1 MVSRASRQAEEHE
14 KSYTRYHGTSFGA
27 HRRHC
32 CWKKIVECRFQSD
45 HRGRKVCMISTLKK
59 KRDAY
64 LLTQHSD
71 TTASALTML
80 FVLLA
85 IHPTYQQ
92 KLRREVEVSFQ
103 DGTYNSAKPQ
113 DLLDGIIN
121 EALRLF
127 PPATFASQRVTPAEG
142 LTIGNVHIPPD
153 TVISIGTYQ
162 IHHGTLFFPVSR
174 HSILTS

>member
-1 MVSRASRQAEEHE
+1 
-14 KSYTRYHGTSFGA
+14 
-27 HRRHC
+27 
-32 CWKKIVECRFQSD
+32 
-45 HRGRKVCMISTLKK
+45 
-59 KRDAY
+59 
-64 LLTQHSD
+64 
-71 TTASALTML
+71 ML

-127 PPATFASQRVTPAEG
+127 PPATFTSQRVTPAEG

-153 TVISIGTYQ
+153 TVISVGTYQ
-162 IHHGTLFFPVSR
+162 IHHGMLFFPVSR
-174 HSILTS
+174 NLILTSCCIDKRNFVKPNDFIPERWSSKPELILNKNAFMPFSMG

>member
-1 MVSRASRQAEEHE
+1 MVSRASRQAEEHR

-32 CWKKIVECRFQSD
+32 CWKKTVECRFQSD
-45 HRGRKVCMISTLKK
+45 HRGRKVFMVSTYQNI
-59 KRDAY
+59 DTY
-64 LLTQHSD
+64 LLTQYSD

-85 IHPTYQQ
+85 LHPTYQQ
-92 KLRREVEVSFQ
+92 KLRKEVEVSFQ

-127 PPATFASQRVTPAEG
+127 PPATFTSQRVTPAEG
-142 LTIGNVHIPPD
+142 LTIGNVNIPPD

-162 IHHGTLFFPVSR
+162 IHHGMSFFPLSKN
-174 HSILTS
+174 SILR